1 MNHFDEPAQEADDV
15 TDKKRKYRDSGGT
28 IRLGVWSLLLGL
40 GGFVL
45 WAMVAPLDEGVPSSA
60 TVAIETKRKAVQ
72 HPSGGVLKEVF
83 VKEGQLVK
91 EGELLMRISDSNAV
105 AMYESSRHQYLSMRS
120 VQARLLAEKTGQKT
134 LQFHPDLLAADSDP
148 LVANH
153 MRNQLDLFASRQSA
167 LSAEMQA
174 FEQSVQ
180 GLKAQRK
187 GATELWTQRG
197 VQLQLIGDELNRS
210 RELIEQGYLTRQR
223 GWDLER
229 QIADLTGSRS
239 DAAANIERLG
249 SAIAEIQQR
258 MKQRQQEFAKEVE
271 TQLTEVM
278 RSVDA
283 EQKRLT
289 AVRLDLMRTEIR
301 SPNEGQVVG
310 LMTQSVGS
318 VILAGQ
324 KIMDIVPQDERLI
337 LEAKIQPHLIDKVR
351 AEEAVDIRFSSFSHS
366 PQLVIGGRVESI
378 SNDLLTDQPPSL
390 TPTYYLA
397 RVEVTPEGMRQLGNR
412 QMQAGMPAEVI
423 IRTGERSLMK
433 YLLHPL
439 IKRMAASMK
448 EE

>member
-15 TDKKRKYRDSGGT
+15 IDKKRKYRDSGGT

-187 GATELWTQRG
+187 GAHELWTQRG
-197 VQLQLIGDELNRS
+197 VQLQLIGMS
-210 RELIEQGYLTRQR
+210 SI
-223 GWDLER
+223 
-229 QIADLTGSRS
+229 
-239 DAAANIERLG
+239 
-249 SAIAEIQQR
+249 
-258 MKQRQQEFAKEVE
+258 
-271 TQLTEVM
+271 
-278 RSVDA
+278 
-283 EQKRLT
+283 
-289 AVRLDLMRTEIR
+289 
-301 SPNEGQVVG
+301 
-310 LMTQSVGS
+310 
-318 VILAGQ
+318 
-324 KIMDIVPQDERLI
+324 
-337 LEAKIQPHLIDKVR
+337 VR
-351 AEEAVDIRFSSFSHS
+351 A
-366 PQLVIGGRVESI
+366 
-378 SNDLLTDQPPSL
+378 N
-390 TPTYYLA
+390 
-397 RVEVTPEGMRQLGNR
+397 
-412 QMQAGMPAEVI
+412 
-423 IRTGERSLMK
+423 
-433 YLLHPL
+433 
-439 IKRMAASMK
+439 
-448 EE
+448 